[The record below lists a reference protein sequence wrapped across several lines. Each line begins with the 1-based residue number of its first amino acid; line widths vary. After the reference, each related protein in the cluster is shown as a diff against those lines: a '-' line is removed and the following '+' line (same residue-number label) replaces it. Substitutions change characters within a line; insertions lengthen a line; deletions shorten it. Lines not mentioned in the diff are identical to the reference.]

1 MDYSE
6 SIIALRHYLKDI
18 EISLNNRNFEKA
30 LEISKEITAEAV
42 QLKWIVGHIVATR
55 EQLL

>member
-18 EISLNNRNFEKA
+18 EISLNNRNFEKS
-30 LEISKEITAEAV
+30 LEISKEITAESV
-42 QLKWIVGHIVATR
+42 QLKGIVGHILATR
-55 EQLL
+55 EELL